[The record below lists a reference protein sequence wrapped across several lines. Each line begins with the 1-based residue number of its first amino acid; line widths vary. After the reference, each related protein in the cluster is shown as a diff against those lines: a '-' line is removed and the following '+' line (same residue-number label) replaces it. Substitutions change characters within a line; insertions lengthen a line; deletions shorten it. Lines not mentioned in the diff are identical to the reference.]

1 MPLEP
6 RTRLGS
12 YEIVSLLGHGGMG
25 EVYRARDLKLNRD
38 VAIKVLPDHLTQD
51 IERLGRLR
59 REAQVLAALSHPN
72 IGHITAGD
80 RFDAGRPQ
88 ELWRGPYSHG
98 MSSRAQGGTA

>member
-1 MPLEP
+1 MALEP

-59 REAQVLAALSHPN
+59 GEAQVLAALSHPN
-72 IGHITAGD
+72 IGHIYGRRSVRCRPAAGVVA
-80 RFDAGRPQ
+80 RSVFARH
-88 ELWRGPYSHG
+88 E
-98 MSSRAQGGTA
+98 